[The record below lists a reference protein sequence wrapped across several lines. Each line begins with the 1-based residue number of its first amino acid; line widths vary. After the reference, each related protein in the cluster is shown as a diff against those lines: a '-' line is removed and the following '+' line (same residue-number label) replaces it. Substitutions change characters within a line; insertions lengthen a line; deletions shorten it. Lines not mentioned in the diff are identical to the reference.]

1 MKDLSKLT
9 NEELIA
15 YYEEMQEIESVEYSM
30 DGSGECGHYIAA
42 TFEPIWAKF
51 EKEFESRNIPEVLFH
66 KISNEEDAEMPY

>member
-1 MKDLSKLT
+1 MIMKNLKELT
-9 NEELIA
+9 NCELIA

-51 EKEFESRNIPEVLFH
+51 EKEFEERDIQLGES
-66 KISNEEDAEMPY
+66 DMPA